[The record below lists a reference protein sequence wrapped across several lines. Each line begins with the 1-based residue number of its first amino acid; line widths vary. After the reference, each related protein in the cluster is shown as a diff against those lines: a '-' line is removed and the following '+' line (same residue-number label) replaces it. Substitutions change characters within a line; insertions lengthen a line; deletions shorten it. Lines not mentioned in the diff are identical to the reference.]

1 MKECIVAKSA
11 GFCFGVS
18 RSVKMAE
25 EMLAAE
31 QNCYSLGELIH
42 NDDVVRHLQSE
53 GLTVVDGPEQIPQ
66 GASVIIRSHGVSRA
80 EFEAVQRTGAAVYDA
95 TCPKVKRIHE
105 IVAEASA
112 EGRQPVI
119 IGAADHPE
127 VRAICGWCAAP
138 VVVNDA
144 AELAARIADGTIDCA
159 KPLTVVIQTT
169 QTQEKLLEC
178 QKIIK
183 KQCTNAKLFDTIC
196 GATFTRQTEAAQMAR
211 TCDAMVVVGG
221 SHSANSRHLYE
232 ICRSACANVQFIE
245 NAAQL
250 DTSAFVHA
258 DTVGLTAG
266 ASVSAWIIKEVKQKM
281 SDEILTQENPT
292 ETENFDE
299 MLEASLKPIY
309 NGEKV
314 TGTVVAIS
322 GTEISVDIGTKYSG
336 FIPTSEFTD
345 DGIKV
350 EDVLHVGDTIEASVV
365 RVNDVEGTAMLSKK
379 RLDAVK
385 NWASIEEAQESG
397 EIVEGKVTEDNK
409 GGIVVSVKG
418 IRVFVPASQSGL
430 PKDAAMSELVGQT
443 VRLKITEVNRG
454 RKRVVGSIR
463 AVAQKERRERAEK
476 IWSEIEVGKHYH
488 GVVKSLTSYGAF
500 VDIGG
505 IDGMVHVSELSW
517 SRIKNPAEVVSVL
530 EECRD
535 KDGKLEEKKAV
546 LKLIDAFTLSQYT
559 AKKLFDY
566 HLETKQDC
574 HAEIAALEAKAEAAH
589 KTAQASGCTLD
600 AEYRYCRDGEA
611 VMQTRKL
618 TKEEIDLTVRRV
630 SRIVKI
636 GMFMDRYPAE
646 LSGGQQQRVA
656 IARTL
661 APEPTVLF
669 MDEPLSNLDAK
680 LRLEMRYE
688 LQRLHVETGST
699 FVYVTHDQMEA
710 MTLATQIC
718 LINNGVLQQ
727 YEAPLDVYHHP
738 ANLFVADFVGNPS
751 INFVEVKGRQ
761 AADGTISMTMLGGVQ
776 ATFHPKK
783 PVELAAW
790 FADRDRSEE
799 EKAAALRE
807 KAKEK
812 GYVEKGNKDEVFRYH
827 IAKVDEE
834 DDSLQDAPE
843 ITNEDLVLGIRPEF
857 LDIADSSNLRGE
869 IYGAMPTGMEST
881 IKVRVG
887 GFLLT
892 GVIFGSSLF
901 TIGSEV
907 PLSVTGD
914 QIMLFDRKSGRCIT
928 SGSLTF

>member
-1 MKECIVAKSA
+1 MKKLMVAKSA

-42 NDDVVRHLQSE
+42 NDDVVQHLRSE

-66 GASVIIRSHGVSRA
+66 GASIIIRSHGVSRA
-80 EFEAVQRTGAAVYDA
+80 EFEAVQHTGATVYDA

-119 IGAADHPE
+119 IGAAGHPE
-127 VRAICGWCAAP
+127 VRAICGWCVSP

-196 GATFTRQTEAAQMAR
+196 GATFTRQTEAAQMASA
-211 TCDAMVVVGG
+211 CDAMVVVGG

-266 ASVSAWIIKEVKQKM
+266 ASVPAWIIKEVKQKM

-385 NWASIEEAQESG
+385 NWAAIEEAQESG

-476 IWSEIEVGKHYH
+476 IWSEIEVGKKYL
-488 GVVKSLTSYGAF
+488 GTVKSLTSYGAF

-505 IDGMVHVSELSW
+505 VDGMVHISELSW
-517 SRIKNPAEVVSVL
+517 GHIRTPGEVV
-530 EECRD
+530 
-535 KDGKLEEKKAV
+535 
-546 LKLIDAFTLSQYT
+546 
-559 AKKLFDY
+559 
-566 HLETKQDC
+566 
-574 HAEIAALEAKAEAAH
+574 
-589 KTAQASGCTLD
+589 
-600 AEYRYCRDGEA
+600 
-611 VMQTRKL
+611 
-618 TKEEIDLTVRRV
+618 
-630 SRIVKI
+630 
-636 GMFMDRYPAE
+636 
-646 LSGGQQQRVA
+646 
-656 IARTL
+656 
-661 APEPTVLF
+661 
-669 MDEPLSNLDAK
+669 
-680 LRLEMRYE
+680 
-688 LQRLHVETGST
+688 
-699 FVYVTHDQMEA
+699 
-710 MTLATQIC
+710 
-718 LINNGVLQQ
+718 
-727 YEAPLDVYHHP
+727 
-738 ANLFVADFVGNPS
+738 
-751 INFVEVKGRQ
+751 
-761 AADGTISMTMLGGVQ
+761 
-776 ATFHPKK
+776 K
-783 PVELAAW
+783 P
-790 FADRDRSEE
+790 
-799 EKAAALRE
+799 
-807 KAKEK
+807 
-812 GYVEKGNKDEVFRYH
+812 
-827 IAKVDEE
+827 
-834 DDSLQDAPE
+834 
-843 ITNEDLVLGIRPEF
+843 
-857 LDIADSSNLRGE
+857 
-869 IYGAMPTGMEST
+869 
-881 IKVRVG
+881 
-887 GFLLT
+887 
-892 GVIFGSSLF
+892 
-901 TIGSEV
+901 
-907 PLSVTGD
+907 GD
-914 QIMLFDRKSGRCIT
+914 QIEVFVLKFDPEKKKISLGYKTPEMNPWNQFLAKYSVGDVVTVKIVKLVDFGAFAEIMPGVDGLIHISQISDHRVEKASDALQEGQEVEAKIIDVDTDRKRI
-928 SGSLTF
+928 SLSIRALLVPQNDED

>member
-1 MKECIVAKSA
+1 MPEIKLEHITKRWGKFYAVEDLNLVIADNAFVTLLGPSGCGKTTTLRMIA
-11 GFCFGVS
+11 GLETPTSG
-18 RSVKMAE
+18 RITI
-25 EMLAAE
+25 
-31 QNCYSLGELIH
+31 G
-42 NDDVVRHLQSE
+42 D
-53 GLTVVDGPEQIPQ
+53 TVVFDSDLGINVPANKRKVGFLFQNYALWPNMTVYENISFGLSNIKEPM
-66 GASVIIRSHGVSRA
+66 AKID
-80 EFEAVQRTGAAVYDA
+80 FEA
-95 TCPKVKRIHE
+95 K
-105 IVAEASA
+105 
-112 EGRQPVI
+112 
-119 IGAADHPE
+119 
-127 VRAICGWCAAP
+127 
-138 VVVNDA
+138 N
-144 AELAARIADGTIDCA
+144 AARLA
-159 KPLTVVIQTT
+159 
-169 QTQEKLLEC
+169 
-178 QKIIK
+178 
-183 KQCTNAKLFDTIC
+183 
-196 GATFTRQTEAAQMAR
+196 
-211 TCDAMVVVGG
+211 
-221 SHSANSRHLYE
+221 
-232 ICRSACANVQFIE
+232 
-245 NAAQL
+245 
-250 DTSAFVHA
+250 
-258 DTVGLTAG
+258 
-266 ASVSAWIIKEVKQKM
+266 
-281 SDEILTQENPT
+281 EILKT
-292 ETENFDE
+292 
-299 MLEASLKPIY
+299 
-309 NGEKV
+309 
-314 TGTVVAIS
+314 
-322 GTEISVDIGTKYSG
+322 
-336 FIPTSEFTD
+336 
-345 DGIKV
+345 
-350 EDVLHVGDTIEASVV
+350 
-365 RVNDVEGTAMLSKK
+365 
-379 RLDAVK
+379 
-385 NWASIEEAQESG
+385 
-397 EIVEGKVTEDNK
+397 
-409 GGIVVSVKG
+409 
-418 IRVFVPASQSGL
+418 
-430 PKDAAMSELVGQT
+430 
-443 VRLKITEVNRG
+443 
-454 RKRVVGSIR
+454 
-463 AVAQKERRERAEK
+463 
-476 IWSEIEVGKHYH
+476 
-488 GVVKSLTSYGAF
+488 
-500 VDIGG
+500 
-505 IDGMVHVSELSW
+505 
-517 SRIKNPAEVVSVL
+517 PAEVVSVL

-566 HLETKQDC
+566 HLESKQDC

-600 AEYRYCRDGEA
+600 AEYRYCKEGEP
-611 VMQTRKL
+611 VLQMRKL

-761 AADGTISMTMLGGVQ
+761 AADGSVSMTMLGGVQ
-776 ATFHPKK
+776 AVFRPKK

-790 FADRDRSEE
+790 FEARDRAEAE
-799 EKAAALRE
+799 QAAALRE

-857 LDIADSSNLRGE
+857 LDIADSSDLRGE

-901 TIGSEV
+901 TIGTEV

-928 SGSLTF
+928 SGSLAF